1 MSFETKMKVDANGD
15 LHSEAVYAE
24 KNVSLKLKDGKETI
38 VGVQPS
44 YSVPNIVKKE
54 NISVLYGYLN
64 EQKDYLVDRHNKAKQ
79 VIADT
84 EKFSLQGLNDEM
96 VKFNQIVSAANK
108 KGADKERIKHL
119 DTVAKNVL
127 MNFEAKKN
135 MTILMEN
142 ITRINE
148 QLTFIE
154 KNFQPA

>member
-1 MSFETKMKVDANGD
+1 MNFETKMKVDENGD
-15 LHSEAVYAE
+15 MYSDAVYAE
-24 KNVSLKLKDGKETI
+24 KNVVLKLKDGKEAV

-44 YSVPNIVKKE
+44 YSVPNVIKKE
-54 NISVLYGYLN
+54 NIGILYSYLN
-64 EQKDYLVDRHNKAKQ
+64 EQKDYLVERHNKAKQ

-84 EKFSLQGLNDEM
+84 EKFSLEGLSDEM